1 LKIHLL
7 VILPAIL
14 PGLLVVLRFNLF
26 GAWMV
31 VLIAEATGVGFGL
44 GQVIMMAR
52 NTFNPG
58 LVFFTIVVI
67 GLLGFAFDTLL
78 RLVQRRILYWLP
90 NRTAGLA
97 DV

>member
-1 LKIHLL
+1 
-7 VILPAIL
+7 
-14 PGLLVVLRFNLF
+14 
-26 GAWMV
+26 MV

-58 LVFFTIVVI
+58 LVFFTIIVI
-67 GLLGFAFDTLL
+67 GLLGFSFDLL
-78 RLVQRRILYWLP
+78 MRLIQRRVLYWLP
-90 NRTAGLA
+90 NRVGGFI